1 MPSEAVRLRVNDVR
15 YYMRNVRLRMPFR
28 YGVAQLVGYPI
39 LHVRIDIEM
48 DDGTRAE
55 GVAADCLPPKWFDKD
70 PAKDY
75 EDNIDDMLTAV
86 SDARD
91 AYVGM
96 NDEPRTPFELFRE
109 GLDAVMDC
117 ADSQD
122 VNHLTAGFGSS
133 FFERAVVD
141 AVGNALGRS
150 YHELVREN
158 LLGVRMGA
166 IHAELGD
173 TDPRDIVGDAPLES
187 MWVRHTVG
195 LSDPILES
203 DISDGE
209 RLNDELPQSLEEYIA
224 RQRLRYFKIKVCG
237 DIDIDVPRLRTI
249 ARLLDSSIED
259 PYHISL
265 DGNEQYRRME
275 SFMALIEEL
284 WSGPEFVR
292 FFSSI
297 RYIEQPLA
305 RDVALDPGIT
315 QEMTALSHVKPVIV
329 DESDSELGAFQ
340 RAIAVGYR
348 GISAKNCKGI
358 YKSLLN
364 QGLARLHTQHSSDGR
379 PYFLTGEDL
388 ANAAI
393 VPLHQDLATLATL
406 GIGNA
411 ERNGHHY
418 LRGITHLSDA
428 ERDAV
433 LHAHPSL
440 YPVRDGVPQ
449 LNVQDGKI
457 DLRSLQTPGYAL
469 GVPIDYDSMTPLDDW
484 SFDSLSL

>member
-1 MPSEAVRLRVNDVR
+1 MPAEAIRLRVHDVR

-39 LHVRIDIEM
+39 LHVRVDVETA
-48 DDGTRAE
+48 DGTRAE

-70 PAKDY
+70 QSKDY
-75 EDNIDDMLTAV
+75 EDNVDDMLAAV

-96 NDEPRTPFELFRE
+96 NDRDRTPFELFRE
-109 GLDAVMDC
+109 GLSTVMDC

-122 VNHLTAGFGSS
+122 FNHLTGAFGSS

-150 YHELVREN
+150 YHEIVREN
-158 LLGVRMGA
+158 ALGVRMGE
-166 IHAELGD
+166 IHPELGALE
-173 TDPRDIVGDAPLES
+173 PRDVVGDSPLPE

-195 LSDPILES
+195 LSDPILDG
-203 DISDGE
+203 DIAPGE

-237 DIDIDVPRLRTI
+237 DIDVDVPRLRAI
-249 ARLLDSSIED
+249 ARLLDSSVED
-259 PYHISL
+259 AYHISL
-265 DGNEQYRRME
+265 DGNEQYRRIE
-275 SFMALIEEL
+275 SFLALIEEL
-284 WSGPEFVR
+284 WSAPDFVR

-297 RYIEQPLA
+297 RYIEQPMA
-305 RDVALDPGIT
+305 RDVALDPRIT
-315 QEMTALSHVKPVIV
+315 QAMTALSHVKPVIV
-329 DESDSELGAFQ
+329 DESDSELSTFK
-340 RAIAVGYR
+340 RAMSVGYR

-358 YKSLLN
+358 YKSLMN
-364 QGLARLHTQHSSDGR
+364 QGLAQLYTEHSTDGR

-406 GIGNA
+406 GIDNA

-418 LRGITHLSDA
+418 LRGLTHLSDA
-428 ERDAV
+428 EQAAC
-433 LHAHPSL
+433 LEAHPSL
-440 YPVRDGVPQ
+440 YTTRDGVPQ
-449 LNVQDGKI
+449 LNVVDGKV

-469 GVPIDYDSMTPLDDW
+469 GVPIDYDDMTPLDEW